1 MVSNQ
6 IKKERNDELVN
17 LYRTGN
23 YKYIE
28 IGEKYG
34 ITKERV
40 RMLVTKYISK
50 KDRDKILFKRK
61 LNTWK
66 AKQPK

>member
-1 MVSNQ
+1 MVNPQ
-6 IKKERNDELVN
+6 LKKERNDELVN
-17 LYRTGN
+17 LYRTAQ
-23 YKYIE
+23 YKHTDLAT
-28 IGEKYG
+28 KYG

-40 RMLVTKYISK
+40 RVIINKYINK